1 MQAGNSE
8 KAFEFSKEN
17 LELRPSDGMLSNAS
31 GCSIREY
38 AARIAALPMR
48 INERNKE
55 MDRSEHH
62 PMVTMQVFKNK
73 VADLM
78 TDIGELINSPL
89 IAKALEHYKKSDT
102 TTNPGISSISASK
115 VQNDEEKVR
124 LVLPGN

>member
-17 LELRPSDGMLSNAS
+17 LELQPSDGMLSNANS
-31 GCSIREY
+31 RGCSIREY

-62 PMVTMQVFKNK
+62 PMLTMEVSKNK
-73 VADLM
+73 VGDLM

-102 TTNPGISSISASK
+102 NTNPGISSVIARTFVGFSLSK
-115 VQNDEEKVR
+115 VS
-124 LVLPGN
+124 